1 MRRRDFL
8 AAIPAA
14 AAVPVLGSAFEA
26 EAQAASTDAI
36 TLRVATLAPN
46 GSAWMRVLNAW
57 NNSLKQRTSNRLQFR
72 FYAGG
77 AAGDERDAVR
87 KMRVGQMD
95 GAVITTVGLAQ
106 IVRPVLVLQAPG
118 VCTSYAKIDAVRAQL
133 ASEFEREFDTAG
145 YKLMGWGDAGT
156 GRVFANRPIVGP
168 SDMRQTRMWSWRDD
182 PLWQSVLQAA
192 GVTGVEL
199 GLPEVY
205 PALQTNRIDAFPGT
219 AIAAVAFQWHTKAT
233 HVTGGAHDVVIGATV
248 LKKEKF
254 DALSAELK
262 GALIETSAQAHQSLA
277 RTIRRDDD
285 RALATILERGVVQTN
300 TAPQQAAWEQVFRQ
314 ARTSLAGRLYSAE
327 LLQRV
332 ETIARGV
339 R

>member
-8 AAIPAA
+8 AAIPAIA
-14 AAVPVLGSAFEA
+14 ATPAILRAQSAPA
-26 EAQAASTDAI
+26 DAI

-118 VCTSYAKIDAVRAQL
+118 VCTSYAKLDAVRSQL
-133 ASEFEREFDTAG
+133 AAEFEREFDTAG
-145 YKLMGWGDAGT
+145 YKLMGWGDAGV
-156 GRVFANRPIVGP
+156 GRVFANRPIIGP

-182 PLWQSVLQAA
+182 PLWQAVLSAA

-219 AIAAVAFQWHTKAT
+219 ALAAIAFQWNTKAT
-233 HVTGGAHDVVIGATV
+233 HVTGGTHDVVIGATV

-254 DALSAELK
+254 DALAPDLK
-262 GALIETSAQAHQSLA
+262 AALVETSTQAHQALA
-277 RTIRRDDD
+277 ARIRRDDEA
-285 RALATILERGVVQTN
+285 ALRTILSRGVTQDN
-300 TAPQQAAWEQVFRQ
+300 TTPQQAAWEQVFRQ

-327 LLQRV
+327 LLARV

>member
-8 AAIPAA
+8 ATLPAVAA
-14 AAVPVLGSAFEA
+14 APAIIRSSRASA
-26 EAQAASTDAI
+26 QDAI

-57 NNSLKQRTSNRLQFR
+57 NNSLKQRTNNRLQFR

-156 GRVFANRPIVGP
+156 GRIFANRAVVSP

-182 PLWQSVLQAA
+182 PLWQSVLTAA
-192 GVTGVEL
+192 NVNGVEL

-233 HVTGGAHDVVIGATV
+233 HVTGGSHDIVIGATV
-248 LKKEKF
+248 LKKDKF
-254 DALSAELK
+254 DPLPADLKTALL
-262 GALIETSAQAHQSLA
+262 ETSAQAHQSLA

-285 RALATILERGVVQTN
+285 RALQTILDRGVTQVN
-300 TAPQQAAWEQVFRQ
+300 TAPQQAAWDQVFRT
-314 ARTSLAGRLYSAE
+314 ARNSLAGRLYSAD
-327 LLQRV
+327 LLARV
-332 ETIARGV
+332 EQIARGA